1 MRNWR
6 LVLATALILG
16 LVTLPLTVRADD
28 EEPGQGD
35 HKAHHAA
42 PGTHT
47 QGGMKK
53 EVKAKGG
60 AKKTDTAAEEGA
72 AADHHDG
79 HDLHEGSLGDL
90 EEGSH

>member
-6 LVLATALILG
+6 IVLATGLILG
-16 LVTLPLTVRADD
+16 LVTLPLAVRADD

-42 PGTHT
+42 HGTPTH
-47 QGGMKK
+47 GDMKK
-53 EVKAKGG
+53 EVKAKGE
-60 AKKTDTAAEEGA
+60 AKKTDTAAEGESATG
-72 AADHHDG
+72 HHG
-79 HDLHEGSLGDL
+79 SHDMHEGSLGDL